1 MYHLGKPERKKAN
14 HPDYVPSI
22 FIYKSDR
29 EVSVAK
35 EVKTV
40 PICNE
45 KEWKM
50 FRFWK
55 YILKEC
61 CMCALREN
69 PSSNF
74 GDVKN
79 MDVADNA
86 GASKTVSF
94 ASTVLEIDFEL
105 IDLTAQDATPVP
117 VTSSTP
123 MRNKEK
129 TGIDID
135 ETKNSDTSK
144 EFLQIYTKEI
154 ENLHSERD
162 DALEKIKT
170 LEKKSTFLMKIQ
182 KRTMPN

>member
-1 MYHLGKPERKKAN
+1 M
-14 HPDYVPSI
+14 S
-22 FIYKSDR
+22 
-29 EVSVAK
+29 
-35 EVKTV
+35 
-40 PICNE
+40 
-45 KEWKM
+45 
-50 FRFWK
+50 
-55 YILKEC
+55 
-61 CMCALREN
+61 ALSEN

-74 GDVKN
+74 ADVKN
-79 MDVADNA
+79 LDVADNT

-105 IDLTAQDATPVP
+105 TDLTAQDATPVP

-135 ETKNSDTSK
+135 KTKNSHTSK
-144 EFLQIYTKEI
+144 ELLQIYTKEI

-162 DALEKIKT
+162 NALEKMKT
-170 LEKKSTFLMKIQ
+170 LETKNTFLMKIQ

>member
-1 MYHLGKPERKKAN
+1 MQTTLELQK
-14 HPDYVPSI
+14 
-22 FIYKSDR
+22 
-29 EVSVAK
+29 
-35 EVKTV
+35 
-40 PICNE
+40 
-45 KEWKM
+45 
-50 FRFWK
+50 
-55 YILKEC
+55 L
-61 CMCALREN
+61 
-69 PSSNF
+69 
-74 GDVKN
+74 
-79 MDVADNA
+79 
-86 GASKTVSF
+86 SF

-117 VTSSTP
+117 VSSSTP